1 MHAKTYCAADED
13 AHAPVP
19 HGLVGR
25 HGEVQVGSEAY
36 VHVGVVVPVGR
47 VHTGATG
54 VP

>member
-1 MHAKTYCAADED
+1 MQTYCAADED

-19 HGLVGR
+19 HELVGR
-25 HGEVQVGSEAY
+25 QGDVQLGSEAY
-36 VHVGVVVPVGR
+36 AQVGVVAPVGR